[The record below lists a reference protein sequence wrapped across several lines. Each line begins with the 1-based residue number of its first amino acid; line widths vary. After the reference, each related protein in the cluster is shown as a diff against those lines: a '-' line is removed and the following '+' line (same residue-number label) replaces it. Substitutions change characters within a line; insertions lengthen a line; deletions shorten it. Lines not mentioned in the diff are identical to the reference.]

1 MMGYAEHQITLA
13 MLTDMNSKIV
23 ISLRLVTLAAVSAL
37 MLSLPAMSHAQEGEP
52 TDATSRADA
61 AKASTRANDKKA
73 TSPDAA
79 AKANP
84 GAKRDE
90 THEGKDPTT
99 AAAAPTAAD
108 KAAPEKPLTDAQKKA
123 AIADADDVTK
133 YDASKVVGLAKPWQ
147 IYYQE
152 AESPVFKQLQPLHD
166 VILVIITLITLFV
179 LGLML
184 YICIRF
190 SKRNNPKPATFT
202 HNKVIEI
209 IWTVIPII
217 ILVGIAIPSLRIH
230 YQYYNNE
237 NIINNPDVSIKVV
250 AHQWYWSYEYPDEKI
265 AFDSNITPQK
275 DLPEGAPRLL
285 EVDNPLVVPVG
296 KKVRLQITS
305 ADVIH
310 AFSMPAFAVKKG
322 AVPGR
327 LNETWFQADK
337 VGIYY
342 GQCSVLCGKLH
353 GFMPIK
359 IIVVSDEDYA
369 RWLKGAK
376 LKFA

>member
-1 MMGYAEHQITLA
+1 
-13 MLTDMNSKIV
+13 MNSKIV
-23 ISLRLVTLAAVSAL
+23 ISLRLVTLAATAAL
-37 MLSLPAMSHAQEGEP
+37 MFSLPGLAHAQEGEP
-52 TDATSRADA
+52 TEAASREDAV
-61 AKASTRANDKKA
+61 KASTRANHKA
-73 TSPDAA
+73 TNPDAA
-79 AKANP
+79 AKATP

-99 AAAAPTAAD
+99 NAPAPTSAD
-108 KAAPEKPLTDAQKKA
+108 KAAPEKPLSDADKKA
-123 AIADADDVTK
+123 AIAASDDITK

-166 VILVIITLITLFV
+166 VVLVIITLITLFV
-179 LGLML
+179 LGLMI

-209 IWTVIPII
+209 IWTVIPIL

-250 AHQWYWSYEYPDEKI
+250 GHQWYWSYEYPDETI

-275 DLPEGAPRLL
+275 DLTDGAPRLL
-285 EVDNPLVVPVG
+285 EVDNALVVPVG

-310 AFSMPAFAVKKG
+310 AWSMPAFAVKKG

-359 IIVVSDEDYA
+359 IVVVSDEDYA

>member
-1 MMGYAEHQITLA
+1 
-13 MLTDMNSKIV
+13 MNSKIV
-23 ISLRLVTLAAVSAL
+23 VSLRLVSLAAVAAL
-37 MLSLPAMSHAQEGEP
+37 MLSVPNISHAQ
-52 TDATSRADA
+52 DDADA
-61 AKASTRANDKKA
+61 EHNAVA
-73 TSPDAA
+73 TIVKHTNAA
-79 AKANP
+79 VP
-84 GAKRDE
+84 
-90 THEGKDPTT
+90 
-99 AAAAPTAAD
+99 AAAAPATD
-108 KAAPEKPLTDAQKKA
+108 VKTDAPATTPAKVLTDAEKKA
-123 AIADADDVTK
+123 AIADADAIMK
-133 YDASKVVGLAKPWQ
+133 YDASKVVGLAEPWQ
-147 IYYQE
+147 IYYQP
-152 AESPVFKQLQPLHD
+152 AESPVMKKLIPLHD

-179 LGLML
+179 LALMV
-184 YICIRF
+184 YICVRF
-190 SKRNNPKPATFT
+190 SRRRNPKPSTVT
-202 HNKVIEI
+202 HNKTIEI
-209 IWTVIPII
+209 IWTVIPIL

-265 AFDSNITPQK
+265 AFDSNLTPEK
-275 DLPEGAPRLL
+275 DLPAGAPRLL
-285 EVDNPLVVPVG
+285 EVDNPIVVPVG

-310 AFSMPAFAVKKG
+310 AFSMPAFGVKKG

-337 VGIYY
+337 EGIYY

>member
-1 MMGYAEHQITLA
+1 MGYAGHQITLA

-23 ISLRLVTLAAVSAL
+23 ISLRLVTLTAAAVL
-37 MLSLPAMSHAQEGEP
+37 MLSLPNAGHAQD
-52 TDATSRADA
+52 DAVATAAPAKHKKVAAPAATPAAPVADTKTAPAADA
-61 AKASTRANDKKA
+61 KAPVDAKV
-73 TSPDAA
+73 
-79 AKANP
+79 
-84 GAKRDE
+84 
-90 THEGKDPTT
+90 
-99 AAAAPTAAD
+99 AAPAA
-108 KAAPEKPLTDAQKKA
+108 EKPLTDAQKKA

-133 YDASKVVGLAKPWQ
+133 FDASKVVGMAKPWQ
-147 IYYQE
+147 IYYQP

-166 VILVIITLITLFV
+166 VVLVIITLITVFV
-179 LGLML
+179 LGLMI

-209 IWTVIPII
+209 IWTVIPIL

-250 AHQWYWSYEYPDEKI
+250 AHQWYWSYEYPDEKV
-265 AFDSNITPQK
+265 AFDSNITAEK

-285 EVDNPLVVPVG
+285 EVDNPIVVPVN
-296 KKVRLQITS
+296 KVVRLQITS

-327 LNETWFQADK
+327 LNETWFKAEK
-337 VGIYY
+337 EGIYY